1 MGAGVRGAD
10 LEGRWGLGSRARTWR
25 AGVLRLGLGFRA
37 GLPGL
42 GLGSRA
48 QTWRV
53 GVLGLGLESGA
64 RTWRAGDLGLGLG
77 PGCGQRSAP
86 AQGSW
91 LC

>member
-25 AGVLRLGLGFRA
+25 AGVL
-37 GLPGL
+37 GL